1 MGTMSVWKVG
11 YTPSEAAEAAK
22 RAAAPVRPPPPMQAK
37 APPKR

>member
-22 RAAAPVRPPPPMQAK
+22 RAAPAPRQPLPMQAK